1 MLPPFTESVIDDA
14 VGRGETMTQAQDS
27 PGAGNAQVRN
37 LTIAAAELDISGRR
51 ITIPEDLPSTWW
63 AEAPGAPG

>member
-1 MLPPFTESVIDDA
+1 MRDDDA
-14 VGRGETMTQAQDS
+14 STGQ

-63 AEAPGAPG
+63 G